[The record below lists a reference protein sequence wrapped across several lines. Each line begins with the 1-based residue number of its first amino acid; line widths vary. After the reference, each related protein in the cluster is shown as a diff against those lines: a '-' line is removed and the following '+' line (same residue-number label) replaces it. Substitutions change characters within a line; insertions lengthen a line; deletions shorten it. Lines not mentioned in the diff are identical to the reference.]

1 MLFVPYT
8 GRLAIQRRLH
18 LTMTCKVRAAFWLFL
33 CWAPAALFAQESHAA
48 KPNPIPSIS
57 ADMGNCSVL
66 FTALTSD
73 NKPVSDAK
81 IRVRISYGFM
91 GARRL
96 DLEVGTNVDGKAR
109 FEGLP
114 SNLKRA
120 LFFRAYKDKL
130 RGTAA
135 FDPAKTCTGEHT
147 IVMTPA
153 RDQDEESGN

>member
-1 MLFVPYT
+1 MKWRSCAAILFVAFS
-8 GRLAIQRRLH
+8 LV
-18 LTMTCKVRAAFWLFL
+18 LTPTSRA
-33 CWAPAALFAQESHAA
+33 QQNQAA
-48 KPNPIPSIS
+48 KTNPIPSIS
-57 ADMGNCSVL
+57 AEMGNCSVV
-66 FTALTSD
+66 FTVLTSG

-81 IRVRISYGFM
+81 IQVRISYGFL
-91 GARRL
+91 GAHRL

-120 LFFRAYKDKL
+120 LFFRAYKEKL

-153 RDQDEESGN
+153 RDEGEDSGN

>member
-1 MLFVPYT
+1 
-8 GRLAIQRRLH
+8 
-18 LTMTCKVRAAFWLFL
+18 MTSNICAAGLLMTLVFSVASVLYG
-33 CWAPAALFAQESHAA
+33 QESHAA

-57 ADMGNCSVL
+57 ADMGNCSVV
-66 FTALTSD
+66 FTVVNSD
-73 NKPVSDAK
+73 TKPVDNAK

-91 GARRL
+91 SVRRL

-120 LFFRAYKDKL
+120 LFFRASKDQL

-153 RDQDEESGN
+153 RDDEED